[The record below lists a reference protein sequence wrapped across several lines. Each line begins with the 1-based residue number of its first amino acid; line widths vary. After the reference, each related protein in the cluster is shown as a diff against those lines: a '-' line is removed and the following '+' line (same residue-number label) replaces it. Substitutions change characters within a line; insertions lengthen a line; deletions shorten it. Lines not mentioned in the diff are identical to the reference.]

1 MTLTDIRHE
10 EPLFVETDG
19 GRKFIGKR
27 ITLNDG
33 QRVWLRELKQEHVMR
48 KGQLGFDAITYDT
61 HFAGRPGYV
70 LVRLPGDVE
79 YQASHE
85 TIDAFSTRRSYGGH
99 GLQVFLAFRYWH
111 RPGEASMV
119 EAGEA
124 ESPATSTCPACRTPS
139 HPERC
144 PEKCWCQC
152 HAAAAASA
160 VEWPCPKC
168 GRPLEAIETSIFDP
182 NFGTGI
188 CGRSVSR
195 CTRKRQTVR
204 RNPTFDAAA
213 R

>member
-10 EPLFVETDG
+10 EPLFLAGSD

-27 ITLNDG
+27 IVLNDG

-79 YQASHE
+79 YMASHE
-85 TIDAFSTRRSYGGH
+85 TIDAFGTRRSYGAH

-111 RPGEASMV
+111 RPGEQETVQDRDGS
-119 EAGEA
+119 
-124 ESPATSTCPACRTPS
+124 TTCPACRTPS
-139 HPERC
+139 APERC
-144 PEKCWCQC
+144 PENCWCQC
-152 HAAAAASA
+152 HATPVAAAP
-160 VEWPCPKC
+160 VEWPCGTC
-168 GRPLEAIETSIFDP
+168 GNPLEAVQESVFDP
-182 NFGTGI
+182 NFGTGV
-188 CGRSVSR
+188 CLRARCSHKRRS
-195 CTRKRQTVR
+195 TRRS
-204 RNPTFDAAA
+204 AAF